1 LFDVILKLDD
11 HVEVYPGHDYGE
23 KPFSTVGYERA
34 HNPFLQRT
42 NFDDFTWLKAHWE
55 EYKAEHGIP

>member
-1 LFDVILKLDD
+1 MQLDD
-11 HVEVYPGHDYGE
+11 AVEVYPGHDYGPT
-23 KPFSTVGYERA
+23 PFSTIGYERA

-42 NFDDFTWLKAHWE
+42 DFKDFVWLKEHWD